1 MLQEMT
7 GTAQSGVDYLHLSLM
22 LLNQVLKTSLDHQ
35 QRNFDVKIH

>member
-7 GTAQSGVDYLHLSLM
+7 GTAQSGVDYLHLSL

-35 QRNFDVKIH
+35 QRNFDVKIY